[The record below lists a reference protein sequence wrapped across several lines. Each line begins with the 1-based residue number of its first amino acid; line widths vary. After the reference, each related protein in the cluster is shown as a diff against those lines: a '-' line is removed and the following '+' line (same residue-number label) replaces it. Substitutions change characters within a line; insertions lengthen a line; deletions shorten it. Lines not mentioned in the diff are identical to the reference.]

1 MELRCHESVTDSAP
15 EWGAQPGISRWRAN
29 LVEQAWWTHGE
40 RLDASRVMRRIRVS
54 VDDRRHRNP
63 LRNMTI
69 LFSDLSSSVDLSAQM
84 DCFAYVGLLHGL
96 RTLFRS
102 TIVRHGGTIARLQG
116 DGVLAVFGHDH
127 PSDDDGYRAICCAL
141 ELHDAV
147 RAIALD
153 AETHRGAA
161 LHSGIYAGLTYLES
175 GDVERGRFD
184 LIGNAPNLAARLSG
198 LADRDGIFATEQ
210 VIAPHLD
217 DFSVAERQELQI
229 RGWPAPIAAYAVL
242 GHEPQTPS

>member
-1 MELRCHESVTDSAP
+1 MDLRCHESVTDPAP
-15 EWGAQPGISRWRAN
+15 EWGAQPGLAHRRPN

-40 RLDASRVMRRIRVS
+40 RFDASRVMRRMPAAA
-54 VDDRRHRNP
+54 DDRGHRNP
-63 LRNMTI
+63 LRDLTI
-69 LFSDLSSSVDLSAQM
+69 LFSDLSGSVDLSAQM

-116 DGVLAVFGHDH
+116 DGVLAVFGHDR

-147 RAIALD
+147 RAIALE
-153 AETHRGAA
+153 AETPCGAA

-217 DFSVAERQELQI
+217 DFSVAERQELQV

-242 GHEPQTPS
+242 GLGQQTPS